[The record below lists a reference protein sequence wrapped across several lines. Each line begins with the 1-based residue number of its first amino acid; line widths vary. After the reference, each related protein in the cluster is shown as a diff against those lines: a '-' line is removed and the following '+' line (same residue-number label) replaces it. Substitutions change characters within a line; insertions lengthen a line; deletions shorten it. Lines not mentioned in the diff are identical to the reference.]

1 MKLFAMLLLAWLLVE
16 LVVDEGIYYITIHIY
31 MELH

>member
-16 LVVDEGIYYITIHIY
+16 LVVDEGIYHITIHIY
-31 MELH
+31 KELH